1 MADEISYLRGAFIAY
16 DPGGYPARKRVIPF
30 RFNPEPLSRQISV
43 EQSATGGGT
52 EGAAPAGQGNT
63 ANEQSADSSL
73 GTLKETFSVLVRLD
87 FADRVEAARNL
98 PPELGVAPEISA
110 MEDLMYPAEPED
122 PAPPAGDEP
131 VRQRLPRP
139 TVLFVW
145 GRKRVVP
152 VRITQI
158 TVNEAVDN
166 NQLLPVR
173 AELDVA
179 CEVLG
184 RRTRA
189 TTTPCEPRSSS
200 LAATAGR
207 WRSSSMRAPPT
218 RAGTSCRFE
227 GRHQ

>member
-1 MADEISYLRGAFIAY
+1 MVDEIGYLRGAFVAY
-16 DPGGYPARKRVIPF
+16 EPGGYPDRKRVIPF
-30 RFNPEPLSRQISV
+30 RFNPEALSRQISV
-43 EQSATGGGT
+43 EQGAAGGGT
-52 EGAAPAGQGNT
+52 EGAAPPGQGK
-63 ANEQSADSSL
+63 ASNEQSADASL
-73 GTLKETFSVLVRLD
+73 GTLKETFSVLIRLD

-98 PPELGVAPEISA
+98 PPELGVAPEIAA
-110 MEDLMYPAEPED
+110 MEDLMYPAEPAD
-122 PAPPAGDEP
+122 AAPPAGDEP

-158 TVNEAVDN
+158 SVSEAIYN

-184 RRTRA
+184 EADARDNEAVRAALEFTKSNRRQMAQQFYA
-189 TTTPCEPRSSS
+189 TTADQGGNILP
-200 LAATAGR
+200 L
-207 WRSSSMRAPPT
+207 
-218 RAGTSCRFE
+218 
-227 GRHQ
+227 